1 MKVKFDLKYRQQI
14 ESDEYKVET
23 ADGRQVRIVCWDA
36 HNPYRENDIVAL
48 ATSSS
53 GEGENILRY
62 YSNGH
67 LISDSANI
75 GNKDL
80 IVVIPDEDERIR
92 KALVQYLID
101 YPSLLPRGL
110 YSRDDFFTYLEKQ
123 KENTEKEY
131 VFRPSP
137 GTCITIAAEQA
148 IRRANEGDR
157 LVLAFN
163 EVYVPVNKHDSVK
176 RIVDEYYSFIE
187 KRKEQEPT
195 EWSEE
200 EKARIDR
207 IVDVLDWAEDKGRI
221 SYSDWEE
228 YVCYVKSLK
237 PQLKQGWSEEDEK
250 MLASF
255 LHKVEVCDLLT
266 NKENVWIV
274 KRLKSLRPQQK
285 QEWSDGDEKKLSAVI
300 SLMKSSRA
308 VDPFYDKMYL
318 ESWLKSLPLNLK
330 KKNEDVAKL
339 CSNEWSEE
347 DEETLQLLISY
358 FGAPHLIPM
367 KINTSDKVVD
377 FKDIASWL
385 KNRFKSFRP
394 QPHTV
399 SIKNATKFGNLE
411 YERGVKDGIQS
422 EKSRQWKPSEEQMG
436 TLKRWIQDHE
446 LDGDTRDIY
455 PVFYSLLTDL
465 QNL

>member
-14 ESDEYKVET
+14 ESGEYMVET

-92 KALVQYLID
+92 KALIQYLID

-163 EVYVPVNKHDSVK
+163 EAYVPVNKHDSVK

-195 EWSEE
+195 E
-200 EKARIDR
+200 
-207 IVDVLDWAEDKGRI
+207 
-221 SYSDWEE
+221 
-228 YVCYVKSLK
+228 
-237 PQLKQGWSEEDEK
+237 WSEEDEK

-318 ESWLKSLPLNLK
+318 EGWLKSLPLNLK

-347 DEETLQLLISY
+347 DEEMLQLLISY

-385 KNRFKSFRP
+385 KNRFKSLRP
-394 QPHTV
+394 KPHTV
-399 SIKNATKFGNLE
+399 SIKNATKFANLE

-422 EKSRQWKPSEEQMG
+422 EKNRHWKPSEEQMG
-436 TLKRWIQDHE
+436 TLKQWLQDHE
-446 LDGDTRDIY
+446 LDGDSRYVY
-455 PVFYSLLTDL
+455 PIFYSLLTDL
-465 QNL
+465 QNI